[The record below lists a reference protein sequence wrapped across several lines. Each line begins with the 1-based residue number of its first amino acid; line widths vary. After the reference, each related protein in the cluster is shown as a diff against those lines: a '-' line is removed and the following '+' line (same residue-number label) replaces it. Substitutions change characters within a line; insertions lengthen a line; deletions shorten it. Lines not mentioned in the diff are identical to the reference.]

1 MIARALLLAAALA
14 MATAAAPAPQIALTF
29 DDLPSHGPLP
39 SNTTRIAIAQEI
51 VAALRAAHVSHV
63 WGFVN
68 GRAIEKEPA
77 TAGILDAWRAAGF
90 PLGNHGWSHMGLD
103 QIDAPAFLAEVD
115 RNAPV
120 LEPLMRGRDW
130 RWLRFPYLAEGAAPE
145 PRNAVRAGL
154 VQRGYRIAGVTMS
167 FGDFLWNDAYAR
179 CVATGGDAAIA
190 RLEETYLA
198 AATEAAQASR
208 QAAGTV
214 LGRDIPYVLLMHLGA
229 FDARMLPRL
238 LAQYRREGFRF
249 VTLEQATR
257 DPFYA
262 AAVDPRRPPT
272 PSLDAQLA
280 ARGVPIMQTTRYAPI
295 LSAICR

>member
-1 MIARALLLAAALA
+1 MKARPLLLVAALA
-14 MATAAAPAPQIALTF
+14 LTTAAAPAPQIALSF

-39 SNTTRIAIAQEI
+39 SDTTRLAIAQQI
-51 VAALRAAHVSHV
+51 VAALKAAHVSHV

-68 GRAIEKEPA
+68 GRGLKREPG
-77 TAGILDAWRAAGF
+77 TAGVLEAWRAAGF
-90 PLGNHGWSHMGLD
+90 PLGNHGWSHLGLD
-103 QIDAPAFLAEVD
+103 QVEVPAFLAEVD

-120 LEPLMRGRDW
+120 LAPLMRGQEW
-130 RWLRFPYLAEGAAPE
+130 RWLRFPYLAEGQE
-145 PRNAVRAGL
+145 PARSVVREGL
-154 VQRGYRIAGVTMS
+154 AQRGYRIAGVTMS

-179 CVATGGDAAIA
+179 CVATGDTAAIKQ
-190 RLEETYLA
+190 LEDTYLA

-208 QAAGTV
+208 QASGAV

-249 VTLEQATR
+249 TTLEQATR

-262 AAVDPRRPPT
+262 ADIDPRRAPT
-272 PSLDAQLA
+272 PTLEAQLT
-280 ARGVPIMQTTRYAPI
+280 ARGTPVMQTTRYAPI
-295 LSAICR
+295 LSEICR